1 MRPAAIIIIHFGGAV
16 RGNVI
21 NTIKGRRSNL
31 RVRCARKARE
41 VQTDLYLRVFND
53 EDYNI
58 ATTIRHF
65 RHFYGL
71 YSPCEDI
78 IKALSCD

>member
-1 MRPAAIIIIHFGGAV
+1 MSGH
-16 RGNVI
+16 
-21 NTIKGRRSNL
+21 
-31 RVRCARKARE
+31 
-41 VQTDLYLRVFND
+41 QHLRVFND